1 MARRAYAILCAS
13 FGVLLCI
20 LGTFLFAQFFRF
32 HAPGGLGLPLL
43 PMGPNG
49 HYFVARPPGAAHL
62 RAQRRLVALHQGAA
76 RGAAAGTRKRKGPAG
91 GLRDGDENSTAIDTL
106 GLRKQ
111 NPEAIEDGVPVPAT
125 YVLDREGVVRFVDVR
140 KDFHVWVDPAE
151 ILGALAKLP

>member
-49 HYFVARPPGAAHL
+49 HYFVAFTGSA
-62 RAQRRLVALHQGAA
+62 LVAWGGALIGAA
-76 RGAAAGTRKRKGPAG
+76 RHPEHSR
-91 GLRDGDENSTAIDTL
+91 TL
-106 GLRKQ
+106 GTATAVALVMSGIYRMLAWVVGDYVVLGNLLRG
-111 NPEAIEDGVPVPAT
+111 EAAFC
-125 YVLDREGVVRFVDVR
+125 L
-140 KDFHVWVDPAE
+140 
-151 ILGALAKLP
+151 LLALAFVWLRPGRPAAREARA